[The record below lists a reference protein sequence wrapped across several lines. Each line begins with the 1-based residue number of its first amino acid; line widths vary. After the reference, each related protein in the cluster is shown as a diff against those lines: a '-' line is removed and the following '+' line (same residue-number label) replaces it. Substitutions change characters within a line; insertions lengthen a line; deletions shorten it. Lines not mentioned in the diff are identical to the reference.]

1 MEILHHSRRSILRLS
16 CGAAAALAASLLAA
30 CGQAGNRTAIGS
42 TSTAASTATPAAT
55 GASSTMTSSIV
66 ATIAATT
73 AASTTSN
80 APSAAASST
89 PAVKEL
95 EFMRP
100 SGGPAEDKAYIAMLS
115 GWGDAHPGIKATF
128 VSAPGADYETKV
140 LAEIASGVVHDVVG
154 LQPGTLTVFARK
166 GAILPLDGYVARSA
180 DLNKSD
186 FFPAHW
192 ADGQDQGKQFSIPP
206 DGSPLVVAYNVD
218 LFQGS
223 SVPLPTAAWTWDDC
237 LKTAQQLTKSSG
249 GNPTQFGCTF
259 SGGGGN
265 LLSFLFANDANV
277 IDTATNTPTIASPDA
292 VQVLNYLGDLNN
304 KYHVNPLPTEMAG
317 LGSNSF
323 LSGKVAM
330 MISNRGGLGTVYP
343 NAPFK
348 IGVVPLPKAPA
359 SGHSGSQITP
369 LQLVIETPNK
379 HPDDAWLLLEYLA
392 SARSQLNRFTQ
403 FGGYPSRRSV
413 ANDPKFLASVEPSWV
428 GTAVNQVYAQVAGAN
443 GTGFI
448 PHHPNW
454 SQINDALNKQLALLW
469 AGKQPADTVAKSA
482 QDLITPLLS

>member
-223 SVPLPTAAWTWDDC
+223 SVPLPTAA
-237 LKTAQQLTKSSG
+237 
-249 GNPTQFGCTF
+249 
-259 SGGGGN
+259 
-265 LLSFLFANDANV
+265 
-277 IDTATNTPTIASPDA
+277 
-292 VQVLNYLGDLNN
+292 
-304 KYHVNPLPTEMAG
+304 
-317 LGSNSF
+317 
-323 LSGKVAM
+323 
-330 MISNRGGLGTVYP
+330 
-343 NAPFK
+343 
-348 IGVVPLPKAPA
+348 
-359 SGHSGSQITP
+359 
-369 LQLVIETPNK
+369 
-379 HPDDAWLLLEYLA
+379 
-392 SARSQLNRFTQ
+392 
-403 FGGYPSRRSV
+403 
-413 ANDPKFLASVEPSWV
+413 
-428 GTAVNQVYAQVAGAN
+428 
-443 GTGFI
+443 
-448 PHHPNW
+448 
-454 SQINDALNKQLALLW
+454 
-469 AGKQPADTVAKSA
+469 
-482 QDLITPLLS
+482 

>member
-1 MEILHHSRRSILRLS
+1 MESQRRSRRSVLRLS
-16 CGAAAALAASLLAA
+16 CGAAVALAGSLLAA
-30 CGQAGNRTAIGS
+30 CGQASN
-42 TSTAASTATPAAT
+42 ATPTSA
-55 GASSTMTSSIV
+55 GASSAIMTASGA
-66 ATIAATT
+66 ATATT
-73 AASTTSN
+73 ATLTSTTN
-80 APSAAASST
+80 AAPSAAAGST

-100 SGGPAEDKAYIAMLS
+100 SGGPAEDKAYVAMLS
-115 GWGDAHPGIKATF
+115 GWGDAHPGVKATF

-140 LAEIASGVVHDVVG
+140 LTEIASGVVHDVVG

-166 GAILPLDGYVARSA
+166 GAILALDDYIGRSA
-180 DLNKSD
+180 DLDKGD

-218 LFQGS
+218 LFKS
-223 SVPLPTAAWTWDDC
+223 NSVPLPTAAWTWDDC

-249 GNPTQFGCTF
+249 GSTTQFGCTF
-259 SGGGGN
+259 TGGGGN

-277 IDTATNTPTIASPDA
+277 IDTAANTSTIASPNA

-304 KYHVNPLPTEMAG
+304 KYHVNPLPSEMAG

-330 MISNRGGLGTVYP
+330 MIANRGGLGTVYP

-348 IGVVPLPKAPA
+348 IGVAPLPKAPA
-359 SGHSGSQITP
+359 GGHSGSQITP

-379 HPDDAWLLLEYLA
+379 HPDDAWLLLDYLA

-428 GTAVNQVYAQVAGAN
+428 GTEVNQVYAQVAGAQ

-454 SQINDALNKQLALLW
+454 SQVNDALNKQLALLW